1 MLKISQF
8 QRKVHTLLMPL
19 LVLAIAWPINFL
31 CDVHWKCVFFF
42 DHKIQRVCDNTNKD
56 NLESSSVVLRYDQLL
71 WLCGKRSNGKDYK
84 STCHCH
90 LCLKVDPISFCARFH
105 PFWIGSPEDDLQ
117 WFFTVIFTFQMLP
130 SSMINCDDKVGSETN
145 DFFAARC
152 LRCK

>member
-19 LVLAIAWPINFL
+19 LVQAIAWPVNFL

-117 WFFTVIFTFQMLP
+117 WCLQSFLHFKCCHPPWLIVMTKWPKPTTF
-130 SSMINCDDKVGSETN
+130 
-145 DFFAARC
+145 C